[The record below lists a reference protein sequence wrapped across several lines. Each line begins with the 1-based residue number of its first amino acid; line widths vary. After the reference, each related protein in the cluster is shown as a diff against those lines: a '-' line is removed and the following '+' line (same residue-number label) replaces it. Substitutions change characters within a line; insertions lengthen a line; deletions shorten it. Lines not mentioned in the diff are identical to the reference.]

1 MDHKVALE
9 CTSGGARSLKLNTGP
24 HESPGRVP
32 VKTKFSALI
41 AGLAFAATPAMAA
54 DSVKVGFI
62 TTLTTGAA
70 VIGNDMRDA
79 VNLAMEHIGGKM
91 GGKKVELI
99 MEDDGFKPEIGKQ
112 KADKLV
118 KKDDVDFVAGFIW
131 SHVLLASRK
140 TVLDS
145 GKFLISANAGPSP
158 LAGKLCHENFFSTSW
173 QNDQTPMAM
182 GEVLNQKGVKSLYI
196 MAPNYAAGKNMV
208 AGVERTFKGEIKG
221 KDFTKWGKDAQ
232 LDFSAE
238 LAKAKASGAEGIFV
252 FYPGKAGGAFIKQY
266 QQAGL
271 QGKLPLYTV
280 FTVDSIALPKLQAA
294 KMEGVLG
301 SENTQFWG
309 PDLDT
314 PANKKF
320 VGGFKKKYGKYPSFY
335 AAQAYDSIM
344 LIKSAVDA
352 VNGDTSKKDEMRKAM
367 KSANFDSVRGKFT
380 YGNNHMPIQNFY
392 LRQVVKDADG
402 VWTTKI
408 TKTVYEN
415 HQDVYA
421 KDCKMK

>member
-1 MDHKVALE
+1 M
-9 CTSGGARSLKLNTGP
+9 
-24 HESPGRVP
+24 
-32 VKTKFSALI
+32 KTKLSALV
-41 AGLAFAATPAMAA
+41 AGLALAATPAMAA
-54 DSVKVGFI
+54 DSVKIGFI

-99 MEDDGFKPEIGKQ
+99 LEDDGFKPEIGKQ

-320 VGGFKKKYGKYPSFY
+320 VSGFKKKYGKYPSFY

-352 VNGDTSKKDEMRKAM
+352 VNGDTSKMDDMRKAM
-367 KSANFDSVRGKFT
+367 KAANFDSVRGKFT

-408 TKTVYEN
+408 TKTVYTN